1 MRKEIIS
8 RKLAEISRWM
18 NNPVLSAS
26 LCQARREQLTQ
37 EYFDLKS
44 NFKEA
49 A

>member
-1 MRKEIIS
+1 MPKEIIS

-18 NNPVLSAS
+18 DNPVLS
-26 LCQARREQLTQ
+26 QARREQLTQ